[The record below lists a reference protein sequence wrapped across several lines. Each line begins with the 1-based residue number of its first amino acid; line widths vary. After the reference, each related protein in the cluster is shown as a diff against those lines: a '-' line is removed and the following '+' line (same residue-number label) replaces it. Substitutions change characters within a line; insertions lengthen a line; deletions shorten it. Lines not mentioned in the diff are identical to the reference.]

1 MKNIVKGKSII
12 DNDYAKLIHDLKQ
25 TVRTAQLKAHR
36 AVNTE
41 LIKLYWQIGKAL
53 HERQKVEKWG
63 AKYLDQV
70 SNDLKLA
77 FPSMKGFSSTN
88 LKYMR
93 IFAQEYPNLEIGQ
106 QAVDQLSWGA
116 IIDLNQR
123 VKDIRIREW
132 YAQQAVREGWSR
144 NVLSMMIKSDLYGRQ
159 TEAPKIT
166 NFQSTLP
173 ALQSDLA
180 QEMFKDPYNFEFLNI
195 EKEAKERDIEEALV
209 SNIRDFLLRLGK
221 GFSFVGNQYKLEVGG
236 DEFFIDMLFFNM
248 KLNCYVV
255 IELKTGRFTP
265 ADSGQLNFYLTVVD
279 KEVKEEHHAPTIGI
293 LLCETKNEVVA
304 QYSLEKIDSPIGI
317 SQYELGEALTQHLK
331 MVRSEHENLPGKEPE
346 AVC

>member
-63 AKYLDQV
+63 AKYLEQV
-70 SNDLKLA
+70 SQDLKVA
-77 FPSMKGFSSTN
+77 FPSMRGFSLRN
-88 LKYMR
+88 LIRMR
-93 IFAQEYPNLEIGQ
+93 QFAILYPESITP
-106 QAVDQLSWGA
+106 QAVAQLPWGHVSE
-116 IIDLNQR
+116 LMQR
-123 VKDIRIREW
+123 IKNSNIREW

-221 GFSFVGNQYKLEVGG
+221 GFSFVGNQYNLKVGG

-248 KLNCYVV
+248 DLNCYVV
-255 IELKTGRFTP
+255 IELKTGKFTP
-265 ADSGQLNFYLTVVD
+265 ADSGQLKFYLTAIN
-279 KEVKEEHHAPTIGI
+279 KLVKKDHHAPTIGI
-293 LLCETKNEVVA
+293 LLCENKNEVVA
-304 QYSLEKIDSPIGI
+304 EFALEGINEPMGI

-331 MVRSEHENLPGKEPE
+331 ILKEDAPE
-346 AVC
+346 KTKELESLTD

>member
-1 MKNIVKGKSII
+1 MKNIVKEKSII

-41 LIKLYWQIGKAL
+41 LIRLYWQIGKAL

-63 AKYLDQV
+63 AKYLEQV
-70 SNDLKLA
+70 SGDLANA
-77 FPSMKGFSSTN
+77 FPSMKGFS
-88 LKYMR
+88 R
-93 IFAQEYPNLEIGQ
+93 RNLERMINFSRLYVSLEIAA
-106 QAVDQLSWGA
+106 QAVPQLPWGH
-116 IIDLNQR
+116 IILLMQKLKR
-123 VKDIRIREW
+123 VEIQEW

-173 ALQSDLA
+173 ALQSDMA

-331 MVRSEHENLPGKEPE
+331 ILREDKQALLEKEPE
-346 AVC
+346 AVI